1 MRVARIE
8 KEIMINAS
16 LEKIFNFVDNPT
28 DLIKIWPSLMV
39 VKNTQSLPNGGYTFE
54 YVYKMAGKLLEGTA
68 EYTDKVQNSRLT
80 VKTKGAIDA
89 TMTWTFR
96 SNENLTRVTLSVD
109 YRLPLSVSSLL
120 NGNVAIAMNDR
131 EAEVILNNLRAV
143 FEEISMR

>member
-1 MRVARIE
+1 
-8 KEIMINAS
+8 
-16 LEKIFNFVDNPT
+16 
-28 DLIKIWPSLMV
+28 
-39 VKNTQSLPNGGYTFE
+39 
-54 YVYKMAGKLLEGTA
+54 LEGTA